1 MGELLRWMVVLLSI
15 TSIALASL
23 HGEEKEQ
30 DILALIDISLS
41 LSFSS
46 CDDINCDNG
55 GSCFKGNCVCPDKT
69 TGIYCEVLE
78 NPCEPNPCYANG
90 NCSET
95 EEGYICEC
103 PRDFFGTNCDVIQS
117 PNYPDNYANNTD
129 MTWVLSGIPDKYIQL
144 QFDDVFQIEDSNC
157 GVVDYSVPFGC
168 KDYITITSGV
178 DDDLDVEYCG
188 GARPSPITAPKGSDV
203 WIVFKSGS
211 QCSYSG
217 FKLNYGYI
225 DTSIPTN
232 PIASTNYPDNYNTSM
247 YVTWLIS
254 GIPDKY
260 ILLQF
265 EDVFEMEDNRVKSCG
280 NVSYNSVFNDCRDYI
295 QIITGDIYVTYCGG
309 APPSPITAL
318 EGSDVLIVFRA
329 DDSCS
334 YRGFK
339 LNYTHIGTIRH
350 I

>member
-23 HGEEKEQ
+23 HGEEEEQ
-30 DILALIDISLS
+30 DILAVIDISLS

-69 TGIYCEVLE
+69 TGMYCEVLE

-117 PNYPDNYANNTD
+117 PNYPDNYANNTV
-129 MTWVLSGIPDKYIQL
+129 MTWVL
-144 QFDDVFQIEDSNC
+144 
-157 GVVDYSVPFGC
+157 
-168 KDYITITSGV
+168 
-178 DDDLDVEYCG
+178 
-188 GARPSPITAPKGSDV
+188 
-203 WIVFKSGS
+203 
-211 QCSYSG
+211 
-217 FKLNYGYI
+217 
-225 DTSIPTN
+225 
-232 PIASTNYPDNYNTSM
+232 
-247 YVTWLIS
+247 S

-265 EDVFEMEDNRVKSCG
+265 EDVFEIEDTSVSNSCG
-280 NVSYNSVFNDCRDYI
+280 NVSYNSVSNNGCYDYI
-295 QIITGDIYVTYCGG
+295 KIITGDINVKYCGG
-309 APPSPITAL
+309 APPSPITAQ

-329 DDSCS
+329 DSFCS

-339 LNYTHIGTIRH
+339 LNYTHIDQPIPPVNPIISPSYPNMYPDDTYLTWLVLGRRGFNISFTFNGVFGLEIGEYGCYDYVMVYTNDKYCGNVKPQP
-350 I
+350 IVVPTGEDAMVIFNTDDSEGSQGFNLTYEYQEN